1 MRWQKLTLEEQR
13 DVDKCK
19 GLFESH
25 YESLSQAYGETVT
38 LKGLRDALKA
48 IQIKE
53 VEAVVNAQSS
63 PRSGKVKTQA
73 IGFIRP
79 KKKDDVTRKTKT
91 VA

>member
-38 LKGLRDALKA
+38 L
-48 IQIKE
+48 
-53 VEAVVNAQSS
+53 S
-63 PRSGKVKTQA
+63 P
-73 IGFIRP
+73 
-79 KKKDDVTRKTKT
+79 DDV
-91 VA
+91 VMPDHNC